1 MMIAYY
7 ESHDVRLPLSFIYLI
22 WYVVSVI
29 RFSLELLQDLL
40 KHTPVNHAD
49 HAPLSEALAMTR
61 NFLDEFNIIQ
71 TKSMFPVRCAA

>member
-1 MMIAYY
+1 M
-7 ESHDVRLPLSFIYLI
+7 SK
-22 WYVVSVI
+22 YVVIFNLSY
-29 RFSLELLQDLL
+29 LEAIFFLFIVFQDLL

-71 TKSMFPVRCAA
+71 TKSMFPVRKIHAICNIIFFSRIM